1 MRAGKTGA
9 ESARFRVRGPAMVIR
24 GDDMADESGATG
36 TGRDMVV
43 TRGRHGGAKLVA
55 VPARGWTLA
64 KRERFLDT
72 LAATAHVKMA
82 AAAAGVNRTN
92 AYRLRR
98 RDPVFAGLWLQA
110 LELGYQRLE
119 DELLS
124 LALGN
129 GRDAVSDG
137 QAGGQADS
145 GADSGVDSR
154 ADAINAIEPD
164 GDRVDAQID
173 VELGLR
179 VLALRRAQ
187 GTASGPRM
195 RGYKFVPIE
204 EVEATLARQLDLLAA
219 RLQRKGGGDG
229 GVPA

>member
-1 MRAGKTGA
+1 MTDG
-9 ESARFRVRGPAMVIR
+9 
-24 GDDMADESGATG
+24 SGAKDEA
-36 TGRDMVV
+36 RDMVV
-43 TRGRHGGAKLVA
+43 ARRRHGGARLMA
-55 VPARGWTLA
+55 VRAKGWTPA

-82 AAAAGVNRTN
+82 AAAAGINRTN

-137 QAGGQADS
+137 
-145 GADSGVDSR
+145 R

-164 GDRVDAQID
+164 GDRVDVQID

-179 VLALRRAQ
+179 VLALRRAE
-187 GTASGPRM
+187 GTAPGPRT

-204 EVEATLARQLDLLAA
+204 EVEAVLAKQLDLLAA
-219 RLQRKGGGDG
+219 RLRRKGGGDG
-229 GVPA
+229 ERDGDGGGGLPA